1 MTKKAFAAV
10 VVVLCSICYL
20 GLGAYLDRPTV
31 EVSIDTGHCV
41 RAYGPKGP
49 ISCRDAMNQVHEQ
62 VIVDPEHF
70 KKVLSDQKA
79 KNLII

>member
-1 MTKKAFAAV
+1 MTMKSFV
-10 VVVLCSICYL
+10 VIVVLFSISYL

-49 ISCRDAMNQVHEQ
+49 MSCKEAMNGSYEKVF
-62 VIVDPEHF
+62 VDPKRF
-70 KKVLSDQKA
+70 KKVLHG
-79 KNLII
+79 

>member
-1 MTKKAFAAV
+1 MTKKAFAVVIVLFAV
-10 VVVLCSICYL
+10 SYL

-49 ISCRDAMNQVHEQ
+49 MSCKEAMTQVHEQ
-62 VIVDPEHF
+62 ILVDPKKF
-70 KKVLSDQKA
+70 KKVLPG
-79 KNLII
+79 